1 MTTTTPILTFMNAN
15 NLSYRCIWYFIRP
28 DELNKPAKHPV
39 LEKNNI
45 SLAEVKATRWQ
56 KKDKPELDEIR
67 TFTKNPIVKS
77 ITDEE
82 YKNLH
87 PTFSIY
93 LKHTEKFH
101 VIDVDVWG
109 INSMDDF
116 VEQTGITMFKN
127 TAWTVGNTK
136 GIHILIYVNNM
147 IEYSQQQKV
156 FKGFDGDFLR
166 KNNLWEKRDRV
177 VNNSTIETFE
187 WKDIEPLC
195 LVDRMIGDDKTT
207 KKSEKK
213 PKKPVVVSDGE
224 TDVESVSTESTTTST
239 IINVEEVCNNIREFV
254 KAILDEDIVYF
265 DNYPEWIQLGFII
278 FNETNGSEMGAD
290 LFVELTGLFN
300 TTDPSRAQRTKSA
313 IYAQYHATQPNR
325 KTTGKK
331 GGKLMIGSLYSWLES
346 VNPTHP
352 LIKKSQNN
360 TGNSE
365 FDNMIDTAA
374 DYDYAVYFN
383 KKWGH
388 NFKCISQTKSR
399 YFYEFNKDHLW
410 VQNPNGSSIRNII
423 SNEMCDD
430 LKKYIECLEEDLK
443 SFKPDDD
450 RREYIKKKIGVVHNI
465 LISFKKTTQK
475 DHIVREVCD
484 IIEDNKF
491 EDNINKQ
498 EYILPLKNKRVINM
512 KTLEI
517 RERTI
522 NDKFTYECG
531 ADYIDL
537 TEEQEQQAK
546 DYFMSLFCNN
556 EDTMKCVLNIIKSC
570 FTGIPLRY
578 LFVATG
584 SGRNGKSLL
593 FKLLKIMFKGGMDVI
608 SKDVILEKKSNS
620 NLNTEMEKL
629 DKCRIGYVSE
639 LKETDKMNETNIKE
653 ITGGDPINLRTLQ
666 KTDSTLIATCCLWIL
681 TNQLPSFN
689 VEPAIMDRLIV
700 VPLNNKFPVD
710 PTYEKKMI
718 DMIDVLFTYIL
729 KHGVIQYEFDLTEEM
744 KQSKSD
750 YEEDNK
756 KDYLGDFIDDYIVES
771 TKAMKRDQFRELYN
785 EFCKKKGYKID
796 KSTDASFV
804 RKIQKDYKIEY
815 DKNNKRFL
823 NIKFDYNK
831 NGDDDD
837 EIEKSD

>member
-1 MTTTTPILTFMNAN
+1 MNAN

-28 DELNKPAKHPV
+28 DKDNLPKKYCV
-39 LEKNNI
+39 LEKNDI
-45 SLAEVKATRWQ
+45 SLEEAKSTRW
-56 KKDKPELDEIR
+56 KRKDKPQIDDII
-67 TFTKNPIVKS
+67 TYTTSPIVKS

-82 YKNLH
+82 YKNLY
-87 PTFSIY
+87 PTYSIY
-93 LKHTEKFH
+93 LKHTEKFY
-101 VIDVDVWG
+101 VVDVDVYG

-127 TAWTVGNTK
+127 TAWTAGNTK

-147 IEYSQQQKV
+147 IEYSQQQEV
-156 FKGFDGDFLR
+156 FKGFHGDFLR
-166 KNNLWEKRDRV
+166 KNNLWEKRDRI
-177 VNNSTIETFE
+177 VNNTTIETFE
-187 WKDIEPLC
+187 WSDIEPLC
-195 LVDRMIGDDKTT
+195 LVDRMIGDIKIKKTT
-207 KKSEKK
+207 KKSE
-213 PKKPVVVSDGE
+213 KKPVVVSDGE
-224 TDVESVSTESTTTST
+224 TDTESVSTDATTATST
-239 IINVEEVCNNIREFV
+239 IINVEEVCNNIRGFV
-254 KAILDEDIVYF
+254 KEILDVNINYF
-265 DNYPEWIQLGFII
+265 DGYNEWIKLGFVI
-278 FNETNGSEMGAD
+278 FNETNGSEEGAD
-290 LFVELTGLFN
+290 LFVELSELCTASS
-300 TTDPSRAQRTKSA
+300 TTKSA
-313 IYAQYHATQPNR
+313 VYAQYHATQPNR
-325 KTTGKK
+325 KKDK
-331 GGKLMIGSLYSWLES
+331 KLMMGSLYSWLEQ
-346 VNPTHP
+346 VNPNSP
-352 LIKKSQNN
+352 LIKKSKNDD
-360 TGNSE
+360 E
-365 FDNMIDTAA
+365 FDFMEQTG
-374 DYDYAVYFN
+374 DYDYAKYLN
-383 KKWGH
+383 SKWGH
-388 NFKCISQTKSR
+388 NFKCISQTKTR
-399 YFYEFNKDHLW
+399 YFYEFNKEHLW
-410 VQNPNGSSIRNII
+410 VQNPNGSCIREVI
-423 SNEMCDD
+423 SNEMYNDFKNQ
-430 LKKYIECLEEDLK
+430 LKIKQEEA
-443 SFKPDDD
+443 SAFKKDDD
-450 RREYIKKKIGVVHNI
+450 RREYIERQIKKISETMVKLKKTNDKNNI
-465 LISFKKTTQK
+465 L
-475 DHIVREVCD
+475 REVCD

-498 EYILPLKNKRVINM
+498 EYILPLKNKRVIDMN
-512 KTLEI
+512 TLEI

-639 LKETDKMNETNIKE
+639 LKETDKLNETNIKE
-653 ITGGDPINLRTLQ
+653 ITGGDEINLRTLQ

-689 VEPAIMDRLIV
+689 VEPAIMDRLII

-718 DMIDVLFTYIL
+718 DMIDILFTYIL

-771 TKAMKRDQFRELYN
+771 NKAMKRDQFRELYN

-804 RKIQKDYKIEY
+804 RKLQKDYKIEY

-823 NIKFDYNK
+823 NIKYEYNK
-831 NGDDDD
+831 NGDDD

>member
-1 MTTTTPILTFMNAN
+1 MTTQTPILTFMNAT
-15 NLSYRCIWYFIRP
+15 NLSYRCIWYFIRVA
-28 DELNKPAKHPV
+28 ENKKYPV

-45 SLAEVKATRWQ
+45 SLEQTKESRWYN
-56 KKDKPELDEIR
+56 KSKPEIDVIKK
-67 TFTKNPIVKS
+67 FTNDPNVKS

-82 YKNLH
+82 YKNLY
-87 PTFSIY
+87 PTYSIY
-93 LKHTEKFH
+93 LKHTEKLY
-101 VIDVDVWG
+101 VVDVDVYG

-116 VEQTGITMFKN
+116 IEQTGITMFKN
-127 TAWTVGNTK
+127 TAWTAGNTK

-147 IEYSQQQKV
+147 IEYSQQQEV
-156 FKGFDGDFLR
+156 FKGFNGDFLR

-177 VNNSTIETFE
+177 VNNTTIETFE
-187 WKDIEPLC
+187 WADIEPLC
-195 LVDRMIGDDKTT
+195 LVDRMIGDIKTKKTT

-213 PKKPVVVSDGE
+213 LVVVSDGE
-224 TDVESVSTESTTTST
+224 TDTESVSTDATTTTT
-239 IINVEEVCNNIREFV
+239 IINVEEVCNNIRCFV
-254 KAILDEDIVYF
+254 KAILEKVIVYF
-265 DNYPEWIQLGFII
+265 DNYPEWIQLGFVI
-278 FNETNGSEMGAD
+278 FNETNGDELGAD
-290 LFVELTGLFN
+290 LFVELTELFN
-300 TTDPSRAQRTKSA
+300 TTDPNRPQRTKSA
-313 IYAQYHATQPNR
+313 VYAQYHATQPNR
-325 KTTGKK
+325 KKDKK
-331 GGKLMIGSLYSWLES
+331 LFIGSLHTWLES
-346 VNPTHP
+346 VNPDSVV
-352 LIKKSQNN
+352 IKKKNDNN
-360 TGNSE
+360 G
-365 FDNMIDTAA
+365 FDFNFDGV

-383 KKWGH
+383 KKWGIK
-388 NFKCISQTKSR
+388 FKCIIQSKTK

-410 VQNPNGSSIRNII
+410 VDNPSGSSIRNII
-423 SNEMCDD
+423 SNEMWDD
-430 LKKYIECLEEDLK
+430 FNNQLNIKKEEIK
-443 SFKPDDD
+443 MFKKDDD
-450 RREYIKKKIGVVHNI
+450 RREYIEREINKILQTMIKLKKTNDKNNI
-465 LISFKKTTQK
+465 L
-475 DHIVREVCD
+475 REVCD

-491 EDNINKQ
+491 EETLNKQ

-512 KTLEI
+512 NTLEV

-531 ADYIDL
+531 GDYIDL

-546 DYFMSLFCNN
+546 DYFMSLFCGN

-639 LKETDKMNETNIKE
+639 LKETDKLNETNIKE

-689 VEPAIMDRLIV
+689 VEPAIMDRLII

-756 KDYLGDFIDDYIVES
+756 KDYLGDFIDDYIVKS

-785 EFCKKKGYKID
+785 DFCKKKGYKID

-823 NIKFDYNK
+823 NIQYEYNK
-831 NGDDDD
+831 NADDGDDD

>member
-1 MTTTTPILTFMNAN
+1 MTTQTDILTFMNAN
-15 NLSYRCIWYFIRP
+15 NLSYRCIWYFIRVA
-28 DELNKPAKHPV
+28 ENKKYPV

-45 SLAEVKATRWQ
+45 SLEEAEKTKEFNLR
-56 KKDKPELDEIR
+56 KPKIDAIK
-67 TFTKNPIVKS
+67 TFTTDPNIKS

-82 YKNLH
+82 YKNLY
-87 PTFSIY
+87 PTYSIY
-93 LKHTEKFH
+93 LKHTEKLY
-101 VIDVDVWG
+101 VVDVDVYG

-127 TAWTVGNTK
+127 TAWTAGNTK

-147 IEYSQQQKV
+147 IEYSQQQEV
-156 FKGFDGDFLR
+156 FKGFAGDFLR
-166 KNNLWEKRDRV
+166 KNNLWEKRDRI
-177 VNNSTIETFE
+177 VNNTTIETFE

-195 LVDRMIGDDKTT
+195 LVDRMIGDIKIKKTT
-207 KKSEKK
+207 KKSE
-213 PKKPVVVSDGE
+213 KKPVVVSDGE
-224 TDVESVSTESTTTST
+224 TDTESVSTDATTATST
-239 IINVEEVCNNIREFV
+239 IINVEEVCNNIRGFV
-254 KAILDEDIVYF
+254 KEILDVNINYF
-265 DNYPEWIQLGFII
+265 DGYNEWIKLGFVI
-278 FNETNGSEMGAD
+278 FNETNGSEEGAD
-290 LFVELTGLFN
+290 LFVELSELCTASS
-300 TTDPSRAQRTKSA
+300 TTKSA
-313 IYAQYHATQPNR
+313 VYAQYHAAQPNR
-325 KTTGKK
+325 KKDK
-331 GGKLMIGSLYSWLES
+331 KLMMGSLYSWLEQ
-346 VNPTHP
+346 VNPNSP

-498 EYILPLKNKRVINM
+498 EYVLPLKNKRVINM
-512 KTLEI
+512 NTLEI

-639 LKETDKMNETNIKE
+639 LKETDKLNETNIKE

-689 VEPAIMDRLIV
+689 VEPAIMDRLII

-718 DMIDVLFTYIL
+718 DMIDILFTYIL

-756 KDYLGDFIDDYIVES
+756 KDYLGDFIDDYIVETTGKS
-771 TKAMKRDQFRELYN
+771 IKRDQFRSMYN
-785 EFCKKKGYKID
+785 DYCKMNNYKID
-796 KSTDASFV
+796 KSTHASFV

-823 NIKFDYNK
+823 NIQYDSNK
-831 NGDDDD
+831 NPDDD

>member
-1 MTTTTPILTFMNAN
+1 MTSQTDILTFMNAN
-15 NLSYRCIWYFIRP
+15 NLSYRCIWYFLRVA
-28 DELNKPAKHPV
+28 DNSKHPV

-45 SLAEVKATRWQ
+45 SLDEAKESRWRN
-56 KKDKPELDEIR
+56 KSKPEIDVIKK
-67 TFTKNPIVKS
+67 FTKSEVVRS

-82 YKNLH
+82 YKNLY
-87 PTFSIY
+87 PTYSIY
-93 LKHTEKFH
+93 LKHTEKLY
-101 VIDVDVWG
+101 VVDVDVKG

-127 TAWTVGNTK
+127 TAWTAGNTK

-147 IEYSQQQKV
+147 IEYSQQQQV

-166 KNNLWEKRDRV
+166 TNNLWEKRDRI
-177 VNNSTIETFE
+177 VNNTTIETFE

-195 LVDRMIGDDKTT
+195 LVDRMIGDIKVKKTT
-207 KKSEKK
+207 KKSE
-213 PKKPVVVSDGE
+213 KKPVVVSDGE
-224 TDVESVSTESTTTST
+224 TDVESVSTDATTATST
-239 IINVEEVCNNIREFV
+239 INVEEKCNNIREFV
-254 KAILDEDIVYF
+254 KAILDVNINYF
-265 DNYPEWIQLGFII
+265 DGYNEWVKLGFVI
-278 FNETNGSEMGAD
+278 FNETNGDELGAD
-290 LFVELTGLFN
+290 LFVELSELCTASA
-300 TTDPSRAQRTKSA
+300 TTKSVV
-313 IYAQYHATQPNR
+313 YAQYHTAQPNR
-325 KTTGKK
+325 KKEK
-331 GGKLMIGSLYSWLES
+331 KLMMGSLYTWLEQ
-346 VNPTHP
+346 VNPNHP
-352 LIKKSQNN
+352 LLKKNN
-360 TGNSE
+360 KTNNSDL
-365 FDNMIDTAA
+365 DNMIYDGG
-374 DYDYAVYFN
+374 DYDYAKYLN
-383 KKWGH
+383 SKWGH
-388 NFKCISQTKSR
+388 NFKCISQTKTR

-410 VQNPNGSSIRNII
+410 VQNPNGSCIREVI
-423 SNEMCDD
+423 SNEMYNDVKNYQTLLIDESAMFNDGDD
-430 LKKYIECLEEDLK
+430 RKEYIDRKIKKSAEIMVKLKKTNDK
-443 SFKPDDD
+443 N
-450 RREYIKKKIGVVHNI
+450 NI
-465 LISFKKTTQK
+465 L
-475 DHIVREVCD
+475 REVCD

-498 EYILPLKNKRVINM
+498 EYVLPLKNKRVINM
-512 KTLEI
+512 NTLEI

-522 NDKFTYECG
+522 DDKFTYECG

-593 FKLLKIMFKGGMDVI
+593 FKLLKIMFKNGMDII

-639 LKETDKMNETNIKE
+639 LKETDKLNETNIKE

-681 TNQLPSFN
+681 TNELPSFN
-689 VEPAIMDRLIV
+689 VEPAIMDRLII
-700 VPLNNKFPVD
+700 VPFNNKFAID
-710 PTYEKKMI
+710 PKYEKKMI
-718 DMIDVLFTYIL
+718 DMIDILFTYIM

-744 KQSKSD
+744 KQSKND

-756 KDYLGDFIDDYIVES
+756 KDYLGDFIDDYIVE
-771 TKAMKRDQFRELYN
+771 TTGKNIKRDQFRSMYN
-785 EFCKKKGYKID
+785 DYCKMNNYKID
-796 KSTDASFV
+796 KSTHASFV
-804 RKIQKDYKIEY
+804 RKIQKNYKIEY

-823 NIKFDYNK
+823 NIQYDSNK
-831 NGDDDD
+831 NPDDD

>member
-1 MTTTTPILTFMNAN
+1 MTSQTDILTFMNAN
-15 NLSYRCIWYFIRP
+15 NLSYRCIWYFLRVA
-28 DELNKPAKHPV
+28 DNSKHPV

-45 SLAEVKATRWQ
+45 SLDEAKESRWRN
-56 KKDKPELDEIR
+56 KSKPEIDVIKK
-67 TFTKNPIVKS
+67 FTKSEVVRS

-82 YKNLH
+82 YKNLY
-87 PTFSIY
+87 PTYSIY
-93 LKHTEKFH
+93 LKHTEKLY
-101 VIDVDVWG
+101 VVDVDVKG

-127 TAWTVGNTK
+127 TAWTAGNTK

-147 IEYSQQQKV
+147 IEYSQQQQV

-166 KNNLWEKRDRV
+166 TNNLWEKRDRI

-187 WKDIEPLC
+187 WSDIEPLC
-195 LVDRMIGDDKTT
+195 LVDRMIGDVKVKKTT
-207 KKSEKK
+207 KKSE
-213 PKKPVVVSDGE
+213 KKPVVVSDGE
-224 TDVESVSTESTTTST
+224 TDVESVSTDATTATST
-239 IINVEEVCNNIREFV
+239 INVEEKCNNIREFV
-254 KAILDEDIVYF
+254 KAILDVNINYF
-265 DNYPEWIQLGFII
+265 DGYNEWVKFGFVI
-278 FNETNGSEMGAD
+278 FNETNGDELGAD
-290 LFVELTGLFN
+290 LFVELSELCTASA
-300 TTDPSRAQRTKSA
+300 TTKSVV
-313 IYAQYHATQPNR
+313 YAQYHTAQPNR
-325 KTTGKK
+325 KKEK
-331 GGKLMIGSLYSWLES
+331 KLMMGSLYTWLEQ
-346 VNPTHP
+346 VNPNHP
-352 LIKKSQNN
+352 LLKKNN
-360 TGNSE
+360 KTNNSDL
-365 FDNMIDTAA
+365 DNMIYDGG
-374 DYDYAVYFN
+374 DYDYAKYLN
-383 KKWGH
+383 SKWGH
-388 NFKCISQTKSR
+388 NFKCISQTKTR
-399 YFYEFNKDHLW
+399 YFYEFNKEHLW
-410 VQNPNGSSIRNII
+410 VQNPNGSCIREVI
-423 SNEMCDD
+423 SNEMYNDVKNYQTLLIEESSMFNDGDD
-430 LKKYIECLEEDLK
+430 RKEYIDRKIKKSAEIMVKLKKTNDK
-443 SFKPDDD
+443 N
-450 RREYIKKKIGVVHNI
+450 NI
-465 LISFKKTTQK
+465 L
-475 DHIVREVCD
+475 REVCD

-498 EYILPLKNKRVINM
+498 EYVLPLKNKRVINM
-512 KTLEI
+512 NTLEI

-522 NDKFTYECG
+522 DDKFTYECG

-593 FKLLKIMFKGGMDVI
+593 FKLLKIMFKNGMDII

-639 LKETDKMNETNIKE
+639 LKETDKLNETNIKE

-666 KTDSTLIATCCLWIL
+666 KTDATLIATCCLWIL
-681 TNQLPSFN
+681 TNELPSFN
-689 VEPAIMDRLIV
+689 VEPAIMDRLII
-700 VPLNNKFPVD
+700 VPFNNKFAID
-710 PTYEKKMI
+710 PKYEKKMI
-718 DMIDVLFTYIL
+718 DMIDILFTYIL

-744 KQSKSD
+744 KQSKND

-771 TKAMKRDQFRELYN
+771 TKAIKRDQFRTLYN
-785 EFCKKKGYKID
+785 DYCKMKGYKID

-823 NIKFDYNK
+823 NIRYEYNK
-831 NGDDDD
+831 NGDDD

>member
-1 MTTTTPILTFMNAN
+1 MTSQNDILTFMNAN
-15 NLSYRCIWYFIRP
+15 NLSYRCIWYFLRVA
-28 DELNKPAKHPV
+28 DNSKHPV

-45 SLAEVKATRWQ
+45 SLEEAKESRWRN
-56 KKDKPELDEIR
+56 KSKPEIDIIKK
-67 TFTKNPIVKS
+67 FTKDEVVKS

-82 YKNLH
+82 YKNLY
-87 PTFSIY
+87 PTYSIY
-93 LKHTEKFH
+93 LKHTEKLY
-101 VIDVDVWG
+101 VVDVDVKG

-127 TAWTVGNTK
+127 TAWTAGNTK

-147 IEYSQQQKV
+147 IEYSQQQQV

-177 VNNSTIETFE
+177 VNNTTIETFE
-187 WKDIEPLC
+187 WSDIEPLC
-195 LVDRMIGDDKTT
+195 LVDRMIGET
-207 KKSEKK
+207 KKTSKK
-213 PKKPVVVSDGE
+213 ANKKTVVVSDEE
-224 TDVESVSTESTTTST
+224 TDTESVSTNNDSIISNN
-239 IINVEEVCNNIREFV
+239 INVDEICNNIREFV
-254 KAILDEDIVYF
+254 KEILNTDIVYF
-265 DNYPEWIQLGFII
+265 DNYPEWIKLGFVI
-278 FNETNGSEMGAD
+278 FNEVNGDEKGAD

-300 TTDPSRAQRTKSA
+300 TTDPSRQQRQKSA

-325 KTTGKK
+325 KKDK
-331 GGKLMIGSLYSWLES
+331 KLMMGSLYSWLEAI
-346 VNPTHP
+346 NPDSP
-352 LIKKSQNN
+352 LIKQPKNDD
-360 TGNSE
+360 E
-365 FDNMIDTAA
+365 FDLYNCSDV
-374 DYDYAVYFN
+374 DYAKYFK

-388 NFKCISQTKSR
+388 NFKCISQIKSR
-399 YFYEFNKDHLW
+399 YFYEFNKDNLW
-410 VQNPNGSSIRNII
+410 VQNPTGSSIRNII
-423 SNEMCDD
+423 SDEMVDD
-430 LKKYIECLEEDLK
+430 FKNQLKNKEAEASL
-443 SFKPDDD
+443 FKKDDD
-450 RREYIKKKIGVVHNI
+450 RRQYIEKDIKKISEIMIKLKTTHNKNNI
-465 LISFKKTTQK
+465 L
-475 DHIVREVCD
+475 REICD
-484 IIEDNKF
+484 KIEDNKF

-498 EYILPLKNKRVINM
+498 QYVLPLKNKRIINM

-537 TEEQEQQAK
+537 TEEQEKEAK

-639 LKETDKMNETNIKE
+639 LKETDKLNETNIKE
-653 ITGGDPINLRTLQ
+653 ITGGDPIDLRTIQ
-666 KTDSTLIATCCLWIL
+666 KTNATLTATCCLWIL

-689 VEPAIMDRLIV
+689 VEPAIMDRLII
-700 VPLNNKFPVD
+700 VPLNNKFPID
-710 PTYEKKMI
+710 NTYEDKMI
-718 DMIDVLFTYIL
+718 SKIDILFTYIL
-729 KHGVIQYEFDLTEEM
+729 KYGIIQDKFDLTEEM
-744 KQSKSD
+744 KQSKND

-771 TKAMKRDQFRELYN
+771 KKSMKRDQFRTLYN
-785 EFCKKKGYKID
+785 DYCKMKGYKID

-823 NIKFDYNK
+823 NIQYDCNK
-831 NGDDDD
+831 GGNDDDD
-837 EIEKSD
+837 VDDDKF

>member
-1 MTTTTPILTFMNAN
+1 MTSQTDILTFMNAN
-15 NLSYRCIWYFIRP
+15 NLSYRCIWYFLRVA
-28 DELNKPAKHPV
+28 DNSKHPV

-45 SLAEVKATRWQ
+45 SLDEAKESRWRN
-56 KKDKPELDEIR
+56 KSKPEIDVIKK
-67 TFTKNPIVKS
+67 FTKSEVVRS

-82 YKNLH
+82 YKNLY
-87 PTFSIY
+87 PTYSIY
-93 LKHTEKFH
+93 LKHTEKLY
-101 VIDVDVWG
+101 VVDVDVKG

-127 TAWTVGNTK
+127 TAWTAGNTK

-147 IEYSQQQKV
+147 IEYSQQQQV

-166 KNNLWEKRDRV
+166 TNNLWEKRDRI

-195 LVDRMIGDDKTT
+195 LVDRMIGDIKVKKTT
-207 KKSEKK
+207 KKSE
-213 PKKPVVVSDGE
+213 KKPVVVSDGE
-224 TDVESVSTESTTTST
+224 TDVESVSTDATTATST
-239 IINVEEVCNNIREFV
+239 INVEEKCNNIREFV
-254 KAILDEDIVYF
+254 KAILDVNINYF
-265 DNYPEWIQLGFII
+265 DGYNEWVKLGFVI
-278 FNETNGSEMGAD
+278 FNETNGDELGAD
-290 LFVELTGLFN
+290 LFVELSELCTASA
-300 TTDPSRAQRTKSA
+300 TTKSVV
-313 IYAQYHATQPNR
+313 YAQYHTAQPNR
-325 KTTGKK
+325 KKEK
-331 GGKLMIGSLYSWLES
+331 KLMMGSLYTWLEQ
-346 VNPTHP
+346 VNPNHP
-352 LIKKSQNN
+352 LLKKNDKTNN
-360 TGNSE
+360 SDL
-365 FDNMIDTAA
+365 DNMIYDGG
-374 DYDYAVYFN
+374 DYDYAKYLN
-383 KKWGH
+383 SKWGH
-388 NFKCISQTKSR
+388 NFKCISQTKTR
-399 YFYEFNKDHLW
+399 YFYEFNKEHLW
-410 VQNPNGSSIRNII
+410 VQNPNGSCIREVI
-423 SNEMCDD
+423 SNEMYNDVKNYQTLLIEESSMFNDGDD
-430 LKKYIECLEEDLK
+430 RKEYIDRKIKKSAEIMVKLKKTNDK
-443 SFKPDDD
+443 N
-450 RREYIKKKIGVVHNI
+450 NI
-465 LISFKKTTQK
+465 L
-475 DHIVREVCD
+475 REVCD

-498 EYILPLKNKRVINM
+498 EYVLPLKNKRVINM
-512 KTLEI
+512 NTLEI

-522 NDKFTYECG
+522 DDKFTYECG

-593 FKLLKIMFKGGMDVI
+593 FKLLKIMFKNGMDII

-639 LKETDKMNETNIKE
+639 LKQTDKLNETNIKE

-681 TNQLPSFN
+681 TNELPSFN
-689 VEPAIMDRLIV
+689 VEPAIMDRLII
-700 VPLNNKFPVD
+700 VPFNNKFAID
-710 PTYEKKMI
+710 PKYEKKMI
-718 DMIDVLFTYIL
+718 DMIDILFTYIM

-744 KQSKSD
+744 KQSKND

-756 KDYLGDFIDDYIVES
+756 KDYLGDFIDDYIVE
-771 TKAMKRDQFRELYN
+771 TTGKNIKRDQFRSMYN
-785 EFCKKKGYKID
+785 DYCKMNNYKID
-796 KSTDASFV
+796 KSTHASFV
-804 RKIQKDYKIEY
+804 RKIQKNYKIEY

-823 NIKFDYNK
+823 NIQYDSNK
-831 NGDDDD
+831 NPDDD

>member
-1 MTTTTPILTFMNAN
+1 MTSQTDILTFMNAN
-15 NLSYRCIWYFIRP
+15 NLSYRCIWYFLRVA
-28 DELNKPAKHPV
+28 DNSKHPV

-45 SLAEVKATRWQ
+45 SLDEAKESRWRN
-56 KKDKPELDEIR
+56 KSKPEIDVIKK
-67 TFTKNPIVKS
+67 FTKSEVVKS

-82 YKNLH
+82 YKNLY
-87 PTFSIY
+87 PTYSIY
-93 LKHTEKFH
+93 LKHTEKLY
-101 VIDVDVWG
+101 VVDVDVKG

-127 TAWTVGNTK
+127 TAWTAGNTK

-147 IEYSQQQKV
+147 IEYSQQQQV

-166 KNNLWEKRDRV
+166 TNNLWEKRDRI
-177 VNNSTIETFE
+177 VNNTTIETFE

-195 LVDRMIGDDKTT
+195 LVDRMIGDIKVKKTT
-207 KKSEKK
+207 KKSE
-213 PKKPVVVSDGE
+213 KKPVVVSDGE
-224 TDVESVSTESTTTST
+224 TDVESVSTDATTATST
-239 IINVEEVCNNIREFV
+239 INVEEKCNNIREFV
-254 KAILDEDIVYF
+254 KAILDVNINYF
-265 DNYPEWIQLGFII
+265 DGYNEWVKLGFVI
-278 FNETNGSEMGAD
+278 FNETNGDELGAD
-290 LFVELTGLFN
+290 LFVELSELCTASA
-300 TTDPSRAQRTKSA
+300 TTKSVV
-313 IYAQYHATQPNR
+313 YAQYHTAQPNR
-325 KTTGKK
+325 KKEK
-331 GGKLMIGSLYSWLES
+331 KLMMGSLYTWLEQ
-346 VNPTHP
+346 VNPNHP
-352 LIKKSQNN
+352 LLKKNN
-360 TGNSE
+360 KTNNSDL
-365 FDNMIDTAA
+365 DNMIYDGG
-374 DYDYAVYFN
+374 DYDYAKYLN
-383 KKWGH
+383 SKWGH
-388 NFKCISQTKSR
+388 NFKCISQTKTR

-410 VQNPNGSSIRNII
+410 VQNPNGSCIREVI
-423 SNEMCDD
+423 SNEMYNDVKNYQTLLIDESAMFNDGDD
-430 LKKYIECLEEDLK
+430 RKEYIDRKIKKSAEIMVKLKKTNDK
-443 SFKPDDD
+443 N
-450 RREYIKKKIGVVHNI
+450 NI
-465 LISFKKTTQK
+465 L
-475 DHIVREVCD
+475 REVCD

-498 EYILPLKNKRVINM
+498 EYVLPLKNKRVINM
-512 KTLEI
+512 NTLEI

-522 NDKFTYECG
+522 DDKFTYECG

-593 FKLLKIMFKGGMDVI
+593 FKLLKIMFKNGMDII

-639 LKETDKMNETNIKE
+639 LKETDKLNETNIKE

-681 TNQLPSFN
+681 TNELPSFN
-689 VEPAIMDRLIV
+689 VEPAIMDRLII
-700 VPLNNKFPVD
+700 VPFNNKFAID
-710 PTYEKKMI
+710 PKYEKKMI
-718 DMIDVLFTYIL
+718 DMIDILFTYIM

-744 KQSKSD
+744 KQSKND

-756 KDYLGDFIDDYIVES
+756 KDYLGDFIDDYIVE
-771 TKAMKRDQFRELYN
+771 TTGKNIKRDQFRSMYN
-785 EFCKKKGYKID
+785 DYCKMNNYKID
-796 KSTDASFV
+796 KSTHASFV
-804 RKIQKDYKIEY
+804 RKIQKNYKIEY

-823 NIKFDYNK
+823 NIQYDSNK
-831 NGDDDD
+831 NPDDD